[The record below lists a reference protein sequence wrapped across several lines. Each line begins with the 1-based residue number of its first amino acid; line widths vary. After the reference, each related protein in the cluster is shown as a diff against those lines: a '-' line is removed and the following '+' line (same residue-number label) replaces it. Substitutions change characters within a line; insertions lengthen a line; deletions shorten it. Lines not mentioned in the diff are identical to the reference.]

1 MKSLNNQYLE
11 NYISTF
17 NKVLSD
23 SFDNQKIKNSK
34 DILMNIKKS
43 KNKIIIIGNGGSA
56 AIASHAC
63 VDFLKV
69 GK

>member
-34 DILMNIKKS
+34 RYSNEY
-43 KNKIIIIGNGGSA
+43 
-56 AIASHAC
+56 
-63 VDFLKV
+63 
-69 GK
+69 